1 MFAEKGRLCHTI
13 CGNTPLCAFN
23 TAVTFIYLR
32 HKYLCRMS
40 KFHILKV
47 KEVKTETADAV
58 SVSFEVPDELKDSF
72 QYIPG
77 QYTTLKLMVNGDN
90 VNRSYSFC
98 SSPYTNEPPTIAIKR
113 VPGGV
118 GSNFINDNLR
128 PGIEVEVM
136 EPMGKFHSPLDTV
149 NEKHYLLFGG
159 GSGIT
164 PLMAILKSVLVKE
177 PKSKV
182 TLFYGNRNENCIIF
196 KDHLENLVAQYADRL
211 KAVYIYDA
219 PLNTNHPYSG
229 FVLKDMALRLLRENT
244 NLNFQNAEF
253 FICGPTPMM
262 KEVETALGILAIPKE
277 KVHVEY
283 FTARADEDKQA
294 ADVGTASASEEPFAG
309 TASVKIIYD
318 GNEFELEV
326 KERET
331 VLEAALDAGYDPP
344 YSCMVA
350 ACCTCRAKLLE
361 GKVEM
366 DDRESLTDAE
376 IAKGYVLTCQS
387 HPKSNRIVLNF
398 DL

>member
-1 MFAEKGRLCHTI
+1 
-13 CGNTPLCAFN
+13 
-23 TAVTFIYLR
+23 
-32 HKYLCRMS
+32 MS

-47 KEVKTETADAV
+47 KEVKIETADAV

-72 QYIPG
+72 QHIPG
-77 QYTTLKLMVNGDN
+77 QYTTLKLQVNGDN

-98 SSPYTNEPPTIAIKR
+98 SSPFMNELPTIAIKR
-113 VPGGV
+113 VPGGI
-118 GSNFINDNLR
+118 GSNFINDNLL

-136 EPMGKFHSPLDTV
+136 EPMGNFHSPLDSG

-164 PLMAILKSVLVKE
+164 PLMSILKSVLVKE
-177 PKSKV
+177 PKSKI
-182 TLFYGNRNENCIIF
+182 TLFYGNRNENSIIF
-196 KDHLENLVAQYADRL
+196 KEHLEKLMAQYADRL
-211 KAVYIYDA
+211 KIVYVFDA
-219 PLNTNHPYSG
+219 PVNTGHPYTG
-229 FVLKDMALRLLRENT
+229 FILQDMAMRLLRENT
-244 NLNFQNAEF
+244 ELQYHNAEF
-253 FICGPTPMM
+253 FICGPSPMM
-262 KEVETALGILAIPKE
+262 KEVENALGLLGIPKE

-283 FTARADEDKQA
+283 FTARAEEDKQA
-294 ADVGTASASEEPFAG
+294 AGVGTTSASEEPFTG

-318 GNEFELEV
+318 GNEYELHV
-326 KERET
+326 KEKET